1 MRASHDEAIL
11 PLVWTSLGQARR
23 STAALFALSGL
34 AGAAMKLIS
43 AEDVH
48 ELVARLDQRIDELAA
63 MLREV
68 GKQLEQINRNLKDAG
83 IGRETT

>member
-1 MRASHDEAIL
+1 
-11 PLVWTSLGQARR
+11 
-23 STAALFALSGL
+23 
-34 AGAAMKLIS
+34 MKLIS

-83 IGRETT
+83 IGRNIT